1 MSEFPNIDH
10 LSRKSYQILRSFT
23 MSVYGSYQGN
33 LNKKPDKEI
42 INWVRNSQK
51 IINEYVRE
59 LLRFNEKEMI
69 DGINSQS
76 FIKIQDEII
85 LERLKTIP
93 KKGLPVT
100 NLLYQK
106 LVEVFSLHNQYL
118 LDEWLFK

>member
-33 LNKKPDKEI
+33 LKKKPDKEI